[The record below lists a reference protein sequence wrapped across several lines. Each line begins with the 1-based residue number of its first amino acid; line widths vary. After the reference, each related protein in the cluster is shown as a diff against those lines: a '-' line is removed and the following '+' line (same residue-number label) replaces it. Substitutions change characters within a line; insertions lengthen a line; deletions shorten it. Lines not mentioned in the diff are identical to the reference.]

1 MNIPRRL
8 LIYVILFV
16 TLNVYAF
23 GLSNLIG
30 WFFDLTGIIGGAE
43 TQNIAPFIAAI
54 IVCLPI
60 WIFSWRFAN
69 RTVQDI
75 AEEKTSTIRN
85 LYLNLVSGISVIYI
99 SISFFY
105 LIESIFKLTSPL
117 NAIPNLIVWTP
128 IFLIHLKH
136 AQENWKNQNR
146 KKIHEFYLN
155 IIFIISLIIIF
166 ISLRGIILN
175 LLDYILVLISGNDLI
190 IGNSGNINIGTGTVA
205 ALLTGSILWL
215 YSWNFRIKKL
225 DLNFR
230 TIDLAVI
237 TVSQVFIFL
246 FSVFVIMTQSI
257 FLIFDFSS
265 SSSESLYKKLEFLPE
280 LLSFTVISLLFWLYY
295 SSGFLDTIIKKL
307 YEINSKSL
315 KWIYRYSV
323 RAIAIIFLISSS
335 VSLLVFI
342 LGIPVVVSEDSLI
355 NENNWEFQILSASIS
370 ALILG
375 FLTLRYINLKIEK
388 DNKDNDGGVQKS
400 YIYIVAIF
408 FAFLL
413 IGALIAILTILI
425 RDIIGWSLGLST
437 LEIIRWP
444 LAFALNSL
452 LILWFYRNEIILRF
466 RSGSDEIKLK
476 KNIGVVSSKY
486 LENLK
491 DDFSGKYKVNSWQ
504 YFENILK
511 FKANKQGLAQLNKSL
526 DKLDDNKKY
535 LLVEDFDG
543 NILLYHYKK

>member
-1 MNIPRRL
+1 
-8 LIYVILFV
+8 
-16 TLNVYAF
+16 
-23 GLSNLIG
+23 
-30 WFFDLTGIIGGAE
+30 
-43 TQNIAPFIAAI
+43 
-54 IVCLPI
+54 
-60 WIFSWRFAN
+60 
-69 RTVQDI
+69 
-75 AEEKTSTIRN
+75 
-85 LYLNLVSGISVIYI
+85 
-99 SISFFY
+99 
-105 LIESIFKLTSPL
+105 
-117 NAIPNLIVWTP
+117 
-128 IFLIHLKH
+128 
-136 AQENWKNQNR
+136 
-146 KKIHEFYLN
+146 
-155 IIFIISLIIIF
+155 
-166 ISLRGIILN
+166 
-175 LLDYILVLISGNDLI
+175 
-190 IGNSGNINIGTGTVA
+190 
-205 ALLTGSILWL
+205 
-215 YSWNFRIKKL
+215 
-225 DLNFR
+225 
-230 TIDLAVI
+230 
-237 TVSQVFIFL
+237 
-246 FSVFVIMTQSI
+246 MTQSI
-257 FLIFDFSS
+257 YLIFDISS

-280 LLSFTVISLLFWLYY
+280 LLSFTIISLFFWLYY

-307 YEINSKSL
+307 YKINSKSL

-335 VSLLVFI
+335 VSFLVFI

-476 KNIGVVSSKY
+476 KNIGIISSKY

-511 FKANKQGLAQLNKSL
+511 FKASKQGLAQLNKSL
-526 DKLDDNKKY
+526 DKLDDNKDY
-535 LLVEDFDG
+535 LIVEDFDG

>member
-1 MNIPRRL
+1 MGGI
-8 LIYVILFV
+8 
-16 TLNVYAF
+16 
-23 GLSNLIG
+23 
-30 WFFDLTGIIGGAE
+30 FDLTGIIGSVE
-43 TQNIAPFIAAI
+43 TRNIAPFIAAI

-69 RTVQDI
+69 RTTKNIV
-75 AEEKTSTIRN
+75 EEKASTIRN
-85 LYLNLVSGISVIYI
+85 IYLNLVSGISIIYI
-99 SISFFY
+99 SIAFFN
-105 LIESIFKLTSPL
+105 LVESILKLESPL
-117 NAIPNLIVWTP
+117 NSIPNLIVWIP

-136 AQENWKNQNR
+136 AQDNWKNQKR

-175 LLDYILVLISGNDLI
+175 ILDFILVLISGNDLI
-190 IGNSGNINIGTGTVA
+190 IGNPENINVGTGTVA

-246 FSVFVIMTQSI
+246 ISVFVIMAQSI
-257 FLIFDFSS
+257 YLIFDISS

-280 LLSFTVISLLFWLYY
+280 LLSFTIISLFFWLYY

-335 VSLLVFI
+335 VSFLVFI

-355 NENNWEFQILSASIS
+355 NESNWEFQILSASIS

-388 DNKDNDGGVQKS
+388 DNKNNNVQKS

-408 FAFLL
+408 FAFLF

-444 LAFALNSL
+444 LSFALNSL

-476 KNIGVVSSKY
+476 KNISVVSSKY

-491 DDFSGKYKVNSWQ
+491 DDFSGKYNVNSWQ
-504 YFENILK
+504 YFENILR

>member
-75 AEEKTSTIRN
+75 TEEKTSTIRN

-99 SISFFY
+99 SISFFN
-105 LIESIFKLTSPL
+105 LIESILKLTSPL

-155 IIFIISLIIIF
+155 LIFIISLVIIF
-166 ISLRGIILN
+166 VSLRGIILN

-190 IGNSGNINIGTGTVA
+190 IGNSENINVGTGTVS

-280 LLSFTVISLLFWLYY
+280 LLSFTIISLLFWLYY

-444 LAFALNSL
+444 LSFALNSL

-491 DDFSGKYKVNSWQ
+491 DDFSSKYKVNSWQ

-511 FKANKQGLAQLNKSL
+511 FKSNKQGLAQLNKSL